1 MKADSVDQTFLTYKL
16 IYASLRLTKQIAESP
31 DSTLQTLYRNLPLW
45 GKKGAAFEPQMVS
58 TITEFNDVMVLAL
71 FAAFERE
78 LRISIQN
85 VLSANLRTQN
95 QTVLRLAEL
104 TSDSIE
110 RWTMTDMLFALRDI
124 IDGGTRGQVKQVYEY
139 RNWVAHGKNQHK
151 SPAINASPRFTF
163 NLLTRFIT
171 QAAAVL

>member
-1 MKADSVDQTFLTYKL
+1 MISTV
-16 IYASLRLTKQIAESP
+16 AEF
-31 DSTLQTLYRNLPLW
+31 D
-45 GKKGAAFEPQMVS
+45 
-58 TITEFNDVMVLAL
+58 DVMVLAL

-85 VLSANLRTQN
+85 VLSVNLHMQN

-104 TSDSIE
+104 SNESIE

-124 IDGGTRGQVKQVYEY
+124 VDGGTRGQVKQVYEY

-171 QAAAVL
+171 QASVVL